1 MTDNKKRISI
11 KLSPKVFQGVLAA
24 LALVGMFLVGMW
36 LGRAHSAAGW
46 PGSSAIQQLRSQVVS
61 RIHRQLQKPTP
72 SPATASRAAE
82 VPRIGLEE
90 AREKLE
96 IGANVVIVDV
106 RSKEYFDQ
114 GHIKGALSL
123 PLSEMEAR
131 YGELS
136 SDKEIIIYGDRC

>member
-1 MTDNKKRISI
+1 
-11 KLSPKVFQGVLAA
+11 
-24 LALVGMFLVGMW
+24 
-36 LGRAHSAAGW
+36 
-46 PGSSAIQQLRSQVVS
+46 
-61 RIHRQLQKPTP
+61 
-72 SPATASRAAE
+72 
-82 VPRIGLEE
+82 LEE

-106 RSKEYFDQ
+106 RSKEYFDG

-123 PLSEMEAR
+123 PLLEMEAR